1 VRPDGNARHPVPIS
15 IVLPHALTP
24 YSRGSGTL
32 VLAGECATVADALA
46 EVAARFPAVT
56 DRVLTEQG
64 EVRQHVNVFVG
75 DESIRFLE
83 GLETT
88 LPDGATITIVPAVSG
103 G

>member
-1 VRPDGNARHPVPIS
+1 MGIS
-15 IVLPHALTP
+15 VVLPQALTP

-32 VLAGECATVADALA
+32 VVDASCTTVAQALA
-46 EVAARFPAVT
+46 RVAAQWPAVT

-64 EVRQHVNVFVG
+64 ELRRHVNVFVG
-75 DESIRFLE
+75 EESIRFLD

-88 LPDGATITIVPAVSG
+88 VADGATITIVPAVSG